1 MRWIIIPGWDKFQHY
16 RDRRPV
22 WIKNYLDQH
31 DRDEYLELPA
41 GTRALLHD
49 LRLMYARRRGQIR
62 LDTRW
67 LSGELHVR
75 VTTQQLEALNHAG
88 FISFSASKPVP
99 IRYESGPSLAR
110 AREETE
116 AEREKDQDLV
126 SVRDQTAGEPAEQEP
141 ANHET
146 STNGLHV
153 ERELHAFRLAS
164 ILPDKDEGTMTVL
177 RALAREL
184 PQAAFETVYEKVR
197 DSAPKSPAAY
207 AVAELKRMKQEG
219 QYA

>member
-1 MRWIIIPGWDKFQHY
+1 MTVAARNGSQPDRPRWILIPNWGKFQHY

-22 WIKNYLDQH
+22 WIKSYLDQH

-75 VTTQQLEALNHAG
+75 VTTQQLEALHHAG

-110 AREETE
+110 AREEGYEVPPKRGASAAGLDGRGERRQKNTRRADPSPRYLTE
-116 AEREKDQDLV
+116 R
-126 SVRDQTAGEPAEQEP
+126 T
-141 ANHET
+141 
-146 STNGLHV
+146 
-153 ERELHAFRLAS
+153 
-164 ILPDKDEGTMTVL
+164 
-177 RALAREL
+177 
-184 PQAAFETVYEKVR
+184 
-197 DSAPKSPAAY
+197 
-207 AVAELKRMKQEG
+207 
-219 QYA
+219 